1 MKYFNFAI
9 VASFFCLW
17 LDSLLS
23 NNAQIIVGFIL
34 ILTFGILH
42 GANDLLL
49 IKKID
54 YNKEQISFQKTL
66 LYYIIVVGLGSLL
79 FWIIPWFA
87 LLLFIIVSGYH
98 FGEQQWENL
107 EKSSLFKLFEFTYG
121 LFILML
127 LFNFNIKEVQE
138 VIQNITS
145 IVVPKN
151 YFTNGLIIN
160 SFALVALGIYYSNKL
175 VEFKNRWML
184 ETFYLLVFTVIFRVS
199 SLIWGF
205 AIYFIIWHSI
215 PSIINQINY
224 LNGEVSWNNFRK
236 YIRSAFL
243 YWVISLIGIATLYLL
258 FKDIEIFNALF
269 FSFLA
274 AITFPHVLVIFIL
287 FKFLTTIIAVFLV
300 FHIHK

>member
-1 MKYFNFAI
+1 MKYSNFAI
-9 VASFFCLW
+9 VVSFFGLW

-49 IKKID
+49 IKEID
-54 YNKEQISFQKTL
+54 YNKKHLTLQKIL
-66 LYYIIVVGLGSLL
+66 LYYLIVVAIGSLL
-79 FWIIPWFA
+79 FWVIPWFA

-107 EKSSLFKLFEFTYG
+107 DKSILFKLFEFIYG
-121 LFILML
+121 LFILLL
-127 LFNFNIKEVQE
+127 LFYFHVQEVQE
-138 VIQNITS
+138 VIQNITALA
-145 IVVPKN
+145 VPDN
-151 YFTNGLIIN
+151 YFSKGLIIN
-160 SFALVALGIYYSNKL
+160 TFLLLALGIYFFTKFE
-175 VEFKNRWML
+175 EFKSRVLL
-184 ETFYLLVFTVIFRVS
+184 EAFYLPVFAVIFRVS

-215 PSIINQINY
+215 PSIINQIIY
-224 LNGEVSWNNFRK
+224 LNGEINWKNFWK
-236 YIRSAFL
+236 YVKSAFL
-243 YWVISLIGIATLYLL
+243 YWIISLIGIATLYLL

-274 AITFPHVLVIFIL
+274 AITFPHVLVIYIL
-287 FKFLTTIIAVFLV
+287 FK
-300 FHIHK
+300 KK

>member
-54 YNKEQISFQKTL
+54 INKEQISFQKTL

-107 EKSSLFKLFEFTYG
+107 EKSSLFKVFEFTYG

-127 LFNFNIKEVQE
+127 LFIFHIEEVQE

-145 IVVPKN
+145 VLVPESYFIV
-151 YFTNGLIIN
+151 GLAIN
-160 SFALVALGIYYSNKL
+160 IVALVALGIYYSTKL
-175 VEFKNRWML
+175 IEFKNRVLL
-184 ETFYLLVFTVIFRVS
+184 ETFYLIVFAVLFRVS

-205 AIYFIIWHSI
+205 AIYFILWHSI
-215 PSIINQINY
+215 PSIINQVIY
-224 LNGEVSWNNFRK
+224 LNGEFNWKNFGL
-236 YIRSAFL
+236 YIKTAFA
-243 YWVISLIGIATLYLL
+243 YWAVSLIGIAILYLL
-258 FKDIEIFNALF
+258 FKDVKIFNALF

-274 AITFPHVLVIFIL
+274 AITFPHVLVIYIL
-287 FKFLTTIIAVFLV
+287 FK
-300 FHIHK
+300 KK

>member
-23 NNAQIIVGFIL
+23 NDGEIIVGFIL

-54 YNKEQISFQKTL
+54 INKEQLSLQKTL
-66 LYYIIVVGLGSLL
+66 LYYIVVVAVGSLL

-98 FGEQQWENL
+98 FGEQQWENI
-107 EKSSLFKLFEFTYG
+107 EKSTLFKFFEFNYG
-121 LFILML
+121 LFILLL
-127 LFNFNIKEVQE
+127 LFVFHSKEVQE
-138 VIQNITS
+138 VIQNITFV
-145 IVVPKN
+145 IVPER
-151 YFTNGLIIN
+151 YFTIGLMIN
-160 SFALVALGIYYSNKL
+160 IVLLIALGIYFSSKL
-175 VEFKNRWML
+175 IEFKSRCIL
-184 ETFYLLVFTVIFRVS
+184 ETFYLIVFAVIFKVS

-224 LNGEVSWNNFRK
+224 LNGEVNWKNFGM
-236 YIRSAFL
+236 YIKSAFV
-243 YWVISLIGIATLYLL
+243 YWIVSLIGIATLYLL
-258 FKDIEIFNALF
+258 FKDIKLFNALF

-287 FKFLTTIIAVFLV
+287 FK
-300 FHIHK
+300 KK

>member
-1 MKYFNFAI
+1 MKYSNFAI
-9 VASFFCLW
+9 VASFFGLW

-23 NNAQIIVGFIL
+23 NSGQIIVGFIL

-54 YNKEQISFQKTL
+54 LNKDQFSFLKIL
-66 LYYIIVVGLGSLL
+66 LYYIMVVALGSLL
-79 FWIIPWFA
+79 FWVIPWFA

-98 FGEQQWENL
+98 FGEQQWQNL
-107 EKSSLFKLFEFTYG
+107 EKSTVFKLFEFAYG

-127 LFNFNIKEVQE
+127 LFIFNIQEVQE
-138 VIQNITS
+138 VINSITT
-145 IVVPKN
+145 IVIPEN
-151 YFTNGLIIN
+151 YFSIGLAIN
-160 SFALVALGIYYSNKL
+160 AIVLLALGIYLSNKL
-175 VEFKNRWML
+175 IEFKSKLIL
-184 ETFYLLVFTVIFRVS
+184 ETFYLLIFTIIFRVS

-224 LNGEVSWNNFRK
+224 LNGKFSWKNFGK
-236 YIRSAFL
+236 YIRSAFV
-243 YWVISLIGIATLYLL
+243 YWMISLIGIATLYLL
-258 FKDIEIFNALF
+258 FKDIKIFNALF

-287 FKFLTTIIAVFLV
+287 FK
-300 FHIHK
+300 KK

>member
-54 YNKEQISFQKTL
+54 INKEQISFQKTL

-107 EKSSLFKLFEFTYG
+107 EKSSLFKVFEFTYG
-121 LFILML
+121 LFILLL
-127 LFNFNIKEVQE
+127 LFNFNVKEVQE
-138 VIQNITS
+138 VIYNITS
-145 IVVPKN
+145 IVVPEN

-160 SFALVALGIYYSNKL
+160 SVALVALGIYFSNKL

-215 PSIINQINY
+215 PSIINQIKY
-224 LNGEVSWNNFRK
+224 LNGEFNKKNFWK
-236 YIRSAFL
+236 YIKSAFV
-243 YWVISLIGIATLYLL
+243 YWLISLIGIATLYLL
-258 FKDIEIFNALF
+258 FKDIKIFNALF

-287 FKFLTTIIAVFLV
+287 FK
-300 FHIHK
+300 KK

>member
-1 MKYFNFAI
+1 MKYSNFAI
-9 VASFFCLW
+9 VASFFGLW

-54 YNKEQISFQKTL
+54 YNKEQFSWVKTL
-66 LYYIIVVGLGSLL
+66 FYYLVVVGIGALL

-98 FGEQQWENL
+98 FGEQQWQNL
-107 EKSSLFKLFEFTYG
+107 EKSNSFKLFEFTYG

-127 LFNFNIKEVQE
+127 LFMFHIKEVQE
-138 VIQNITS
+138 VIQSITS
-145 IVVPKN
+145 IVVPES
-151 YFTNGLIIN
+151 YFSIGLDIN
-160 SFALVALGIYYSNKL
+160 TLLLLALGWYFSNKL
-175 VEFKNRWML
+175 IEFKSKMVL
-184 ETFYLLVFTVIFRVS
+184 ETFYLFVFIIIFRVS

-215 PSIINQINY
+215 PSIINQITY
-224 LNGEVSWNNFRK
+224 LNGVFNKKNFGIYVK
-236 YIRSAFL
+236 SAFV
-243 YWVISLIGIATLYLL
+243 YWIISLIGIATLYLL
-258 FKDIEIFNALF
+258 FKDIKIFNALF

-274 AITFPHVLVIFIL
+274 AITFPHVLVIFLL
-287 FKFLTTIIAVFLV
+287 FK
-300 FHIHK
+300 KK

>member
-151 YFTNGLIIN
+151 YFTNGLILN
-160 SFALVALGIYYSNKL
+160 SVALVALGIYYSNKL

-205 AIYFIIWHSI
+205 AIYFIVWHSI

-287 FKFLTTIIAVFLV
+287 FK
-300 FHIHK
+300 KK

>member
-54 YNKEQISFQKTL
+54 INKEQISFQKTL

-107 EKSSLFKLFEFTYG
+107 EKSSLFKVFEFTYG
-121 LFILML
+121 LLILML
-127 LFNFNIKEVQE
+127 LFIFHIEEVQE

-145 IVVPKN
+145 VLVPESYFIV
-151 YFTNGLIIN
+151 GLAIN
-160 SFALVALGIYYSNKL
+160 IVALVALGIYYSTKL
-175 VEFKNRWML
+175 IEFKNRVLL
-184 ETFYLLVFTVIFRVS
+184 ETFYLIVFAVVFRVS

-215 PSIINQINY
+215 PSIINQVIY
-224 LNGEVSWNNFRK
+224 LNGEFNWKNFGL
-236 YIRSAFL
+236 YIKTAFA
-243 YWVISLIGIATLYLL
+243 YWLISLIGIAILYLL
-258 FKDIEIFNALF
+258 FKDVKIFNALF

-274 AITFPHVLVIFIL
+274 AITFPHVLVIYIL
-287 FKFLTTIIAVFLV
+287 FK
-300 FHIHK
+300 KK

>member
-23 NNAQIIVGFIL
+23 NDAQIIVGFIL

-107 EKSSLFKLFEFTYG
+107 EKSSLFKLFEFMYG

-160 SFALVALGIYYSNKL
+160 SVALVALGIYYSNKL

-184 ETFYLLVFTVIFRVS
+184 ETFYLLVFNVIFRVS

-287 FKFLTTIIAVFLV
+287 FK
-300 FHIHK
+300 KK

>member
-1 MKYFNFAI
+1 MNKNVSIIIPTFNRADFLVECIDSCLAQTQPCEIIVCDHGSTDSTPEVVKKYGDQI
-9 VASFFCLW
+9 KYIRRELDSGVHFCW
-17 LDSLLS
+17 LD
-23 NNAQIIVGFIL
+23 
-34 ILTFGILH
+34 GILH
-42 GANDLLL
+42 ANNDLIHINYDDDWIYPTYIEECMQLFTENVGCVFTDA
-49 IKKID
+49 IAYHDDEKK
-54 YNKEQISFQKTL
+54 FGRTL
-66 LYYIIVVGLGSLL
+66 
-79 FWIIPWFA
+79 F
-87 LLLFIIVSGYH
+87 
-98 FGEQQWENL
+98 NL
-107 EKSSLFKLFEFTYG
+107 TNQTGVYTTKS
-121 LFILML
+121 

-160 SFALVALGIYYSNKL
+160 SVALVALGIYYSNKL

-258 FKDIEIFNALF
+258 FKDIVTKHNLTICK
-269 FSFLA
+269 
-274 AITFPHVLVIFIL
+274 IL
-287 FKFLTTIIAVFLV
+287 QPSKMPLT
-300 FHIHK
+300 